1 MDDTGSTGDAGEQQR
16 TLTERAWH
24 TWHDAEV
31 AYGNE
36 LGRHVAKGW
45 STETPMQVPGKSL
58 NREALERLASLR
70 AEAQTRMDEYARTL
84 G

>member
-1 MDDTGSTGDAGEQQR
+1 
-16 TLTERAWH
+16 
-24 TWHDAEV
+24 V